1 MDENAVG
8 SSASSAPLRSLRT
21 GSSQTGREAMY
32 DSTLQFHDQIRE
44 IYTANSEGYTKAS
57 AALVKYPG

>member
-1 MDENAVG
+1 
-8 SSASSAPLRSLRT
+8 
-21 GSSQTGREAMY
+21 MY